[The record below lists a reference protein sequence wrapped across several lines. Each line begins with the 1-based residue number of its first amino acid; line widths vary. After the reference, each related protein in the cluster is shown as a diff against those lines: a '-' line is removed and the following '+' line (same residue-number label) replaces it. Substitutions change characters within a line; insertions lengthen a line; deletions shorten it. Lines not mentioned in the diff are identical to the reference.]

1 LKQTVEHMRS
11 ITDELRL
18 LQRSL
23 QEALLDGSCMGS
35 DQSAMV
41 EAVDEFKS
49 VIDQM
54 RQFLWF
60 YLNAM
65 TNGEQLVELLR
76 QAAQTGADTTKTIEQ
91 IESLPDY
98 GLIHYYLPPNR
109 KPN

>member
-1 LKQTVEHMRS
+1 MVDHMRS

-35 DQSAMV
+35 DQSVMV
-41 EAVDEFKS
+41 EAVEEFKS

-60 YLNAM
+60 YLNALSS
-65 TNGEQLVELLR
+65 GEQLIELLR
-76 QAAQTGADTTKTIEQ
+76 QAAQTGADPTRTIEL
-91 IESLPDY
+91 IESRPDY
-98 GLIHYYLPPNR
+98 GMIPYYLPSNR

>member
-1 LKQTVEHMRS
+1 LKETADHMRS

-18 LQRSL
+18 LQRAL
-23 QEALLDGSCMGS
+23 QESLLDGSCLAS
-35 DQSAMV
+35 DQSSRV
-41 EAVDEFKS
+41 EAVEEFKS

-65 TNGEQLVELLR
+65 SNGEQLVELLR
-76 QAAQTGADTTKTIEQ
+76 QASQNGADPAQTLEQ
-91 IESLPDY
+91 VESLPDY
-98 GLIHYYLPPNR
+98 GLMHYYLPPNR

>member
-1 LKQTVEHMRS
+1 MRS

-23 QEALLDGSCMGS
+23 QESLLDGSCMAS
-35 DQSAMV
+35 DHSAMA
-41 EAVDEFKS
+41 ETVDEFKS

-65 TNGEQLVELLR
+65 SNGEQLIELLR
-76 QAAQTGADTTKTIEQ
+76 QAAQNGVDPGKAIEQ
-91 IESLPDY
+91 MESLPDY
-98 GLIHYYLPPNR
+98 GLVHYYLPPNR

>member
-1 LKQTVEHMRS
+1 MVKHMRS

-35 DQSAMV
+35 DQSVMV
-41 EAVDEFKS
+41 EAVEEFKS
-49 VIDQM
+49 VVDQM

-60 YLNAM
+60 SLNAM
-65 TNGEQLVELLR
+65 TSSEQLIELLR
-76 QAAQTGADTTKTIEQ
+76 RAAQTGADPTRTIDQ
-91 IESLPDY
+91 IESLPD
-98 GLIHYYLPPNR
+98 GLIHYYLPPHR

>member
-1 LKQTVEHMRS
+1 MKEKMDQMRG

-35 DQSAMV
+35 DQPVMV

-54 RQFLWF
+54 RQYLWF

-65 TNGEQLVELLR
+65 TSGEQLIELLR
-76 QAAQTGADTTKTIEQ
+76 QAAQTGAYPAKTIEQ

>member
-1 LKQTVEHMRS
+1 MKQTVEHMRS

-35 DQSAMV
+35 DQSVMV
-41 EAVDEFKS
+41 EAVDDFKS

-65 TNGEQLVELLR
+65 TNGEQLIELLR
-76 QAAQTGADTTKTIEQ
+76 QAAQTGADPTKTIEQ

>member
-1 LKQTVEHMRS
+1 VDQIAKRMHG
-11 ITDELRL
+11 ITHELRL
-18 LQRSL
+18 LQRAL

-35 DQSAMV
+35 NQSEIIEEV
-41 EAVDEFKS
+41 EDFKA

-65 TNGEQLVELLR
+65 ANGEQLIDLLR
-76 QAAQTGADTTKTIEQ
+76 RAAQAGCDPAKTIEQ
-91 IESLPDY
+91 IESLPEY
-98 GLIHYYLPPNR
+98 ELVHYCLPPNR

>member
-1 LKQTVEHMRS
+1 MKDTAERMRS
-11 ITDELRL
+11 ITDELRF

-23 QEALLDGSCMGS
+23 QESLLDGSCMGS
-35 DQSAMV
+35 DQSAMA

-65 TNGEQLVELLR
+65 SNGEQLIELLR
-76 QAAQTGADTTKTIEQ
+76 QAAQTGADPAKTMEQ